1 MKLKETFIVGL
12 IIVIFVTL
20 SMCIPQVVRARTIN
34 LKIASGGNAQDFHA
48 RAVFEFCNL
57 VKERT
62 NGEVN
67 IKYYPDG
74 QLGSKDQM
82 MTGLKLGTI
91 DMVRSDFDAFSVICE
106 EAGVFNLPY
115 AYKDVEH
122 ADRVTSPSSS
132 VFQKVNNIM
141 KEKGVRFI
149 GNIYY
154 GTRHMTGNDPI
165 KKPADLKGKKFR
177 VVPTPIW
184 IAMAK
189 GMGGVPTPVEF
200 SELATSLASGMVS
213 HLEMPLSTIYNAKLY
228 QLQKYLMLTGHMIGY
243 VAVGVNE
250 KTWQKLSENHQQI
263 ILQALKDAKEIWKKK
278 SLEVEDGFVPKLKE
292 KGMTVI
298 GPEEGLDVIAFRES
312 VQAVCKKDFP
322 QWVGYMDEMKA
333 IK

>member
-1 MKLKETFIVGL
+1 
-12 IIVIFVTL
+12 
-20 SMCIPQVVRARTIN
+20 
-34 LKIASGGNAQDFHA
+34 
-48 RAVFEFCNL
+48 
-57 VKERT
+57 
-62 NGEVN
+62 
-67 IKYYPDG
+67 
-74 QLGSKDQM
+74 
-82 MTGLKLGTI
+82 
-91 DMVRSDFDAFSVICE
+91 
-106 EAGVFNLPY
+106 
-115 AYKDVEH
+115 
-122 ADRVTSPSSS
+122 
-132 VFQKVNNIM
+132 
-141 KEKGVRFI
+141 
-149 GNIYY
+149 
-154 GTRHMTGNDPI
+154 MTGNDPI
-165 KKPADLKGKKFR
+165 RKPADLKGKRFR

-250 KTWQKLSENHQQI
+250 KTWQKLSDNHQRI
-263 ILQALKDAKEIWKKK
+263 ILQALKDAKDIWKKK
-278 SLEVEDGFVPKLKE
+278 SLEVEDGFVGKLKE